1 MDTDD
6 WSYSEQQLFHS
17 HFPLIETPSLEPPGS
32 FDAFFFVRKVGL
44 NDAGL
49 NDAMLSCSC
58 SEKKKRAWV
67 GRGGE
72 FNLDKGR
79 RESYTYLRVCR
90 GWRSGELLF
99 LPLPLSPHLPTLHS
113 SLIRPLLNKSGFQ
126 PCLKGA

>member
-32 FDAFFFVRKVGL
+32 FDAFFCVRKVGL

-58 SEKKKRAWV
+58 SEKKN
-67 GRGGE
+67 GRGWE
-72 FNLDKGR
+72 
-79 RESYTYLRVCR
+79 E
-90 GWRSGELLF
+90 EE
-99 LPLPLSPHLPTLHS
+99 
-113 SLIRPLLNKSGFQ
+113 SLI
-126 PCLKGA
+126 